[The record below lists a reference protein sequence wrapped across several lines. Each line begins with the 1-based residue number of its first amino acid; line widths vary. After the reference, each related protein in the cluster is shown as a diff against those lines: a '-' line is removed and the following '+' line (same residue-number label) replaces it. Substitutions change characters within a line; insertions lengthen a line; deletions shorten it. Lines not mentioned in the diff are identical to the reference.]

1 MAGNPATSS
10 AGNHNHTITTASIN
24 GGVSQQ
30 SIDATPKSLSVNTFV
45 YLGN

>member
-1 MAGNPATSS
+1 VAGNPATSS
-10 AGNHNHTITTASIN
+10 AGNHNHTITTSSIN

-30 SIDATPKSLSVNTFV
+30 VLDVTPKSLSVNTFV